1 MKTFKKNIGIVI
13 TLIGMF
19 LAIGTADGSNYEIL
33 LRLGGVV
40 MFALGAY
47 LAEVLDFQSGGVNH
61 ETDNKDKHLRGRC

>member
-1 MKTFKKNIGIVI
+1 MKTFKKNIGLV
-13 TLIGMF
+13 LSVGGMF

-47 LAEVLDFQSGGVNH
+47 LAEVLDFQSGEG
-61 ETDNKDKHLRGRC
+61 KL